1 MMIKQD
7 VPLSGNKRLGE
18 SAESRLHLYAIDLL
32 PWIAWQQIGSDEA
45 GIPYDPRGQGYNPEL
60 VMYYA
65 LVHWDRHLITG
76 NTSHREQFLRQV
88 YWLVEHLCPTEED
101 ARGWMLPP
109 AKGAHSAHP
118 YLSAAVQG
126 AGLSVL
132 LRGYQLTQEQSLL
145 EMARCVVRTFERD
158 VLDGG
163 VSTPVGED
171 GIFFQHIAAYPAS
184 HQLSGFL
191 FAMLGLYDYLSFTG
205 DVLVEQLIQS
215 ALAGMHHLLE
225 EYDLGYWTRSG
236 LLSGDLTS
244 SADLTLQIALLK
256 ALAGQSGCTHCFR
269 LVSRWQKY
277 RKSFGAHLRSLVKS
291 KLSSSGRTV
300 CAWGRARF
308 FPKAPQQGAL
318 RVCVPVYGFPV
329 MGGTRAVLANM
340 AEVMAGRW
348 DIEYLAQRVEPHG
361 EDLVV
366 HAFGTKH
373 MAPWQFPAVWFYAVA
388 GGCKLL
394 ALLRHT
400 QGYHLI
406 MPQDGVFTAAF
417 AALIAKIA
425 GVRVVCIDHGN
436 LTLLENQAY
445 RTERLEALSTLGW
458 SKLRIFLGRLQYAYY
473 WPSLN
478 VFAWLAAHL
487 VDHFLI
493 PGVAGDAIDESCRR
507 LGIPASRVTRFAS
520 MVDINRHTLPQGV
533 TKEQLRDQKGLTSDA
548 IVIAMICRLAPEKG
562 IDVAL
567 ESLDL
572 ALAECSHTLRQRVRV
587 VIAGDGPLHEHI
599 RHEITRR
606 QLTENIMLWGAMPH
620 RDVLTLLQC
629 SDIFLYTSTR
639 GACFS
644 MAVLEAMASGCAVVA
659 STEPVSNGVL
669 LAEDRGI
676 AVRPDAPQ
684 QTGIALATL
693 MHDLDLC
700 HSMGARAR
708 DYVAHRHSGAMFARD
723 VLRVSSWSW
732 SERHEAA
739 MLKRS
744 ESAI

>member
-1 MMIKQD
+1 MVKQD
-7 VPLSGNKRLGE
+7 VSLLRNQRPGE
-18 SAESRLHLYAIDLL
+18 SPEGRLHLYALDLL
-32 PWIAWQQIGSDEA
+32 PRVAWQHIGIDEA
-45 GIPYDPRGQGYNPEL
+45 GIPYDPREQGYNPEL

-76 NTSHREQFLRQV
+76 DIAHRVQFLRQV
-88 YWLVEHLCPTEED
+88 HWLVEHAYLIADD
-101 ARGWMLPP
+101 ARGWLLSP
-109 AKGAHSAHP
+109 AKGAHSAHL
-118 YLSAAVQG
+118 YLSATVQG

-132 LRGYQLTQEQSLL
+132 LRGYQITQEESLL
-145 EMARCVVRTFERD
+145 AAARGIVRTFERD
-158 VLDGG
+158 VFDGG
-163 VSTPVGED
+163 VSTPIGED
-171 GIFFQHIAAYPAS
+171 GIFFQQIAVYPAS
-184 HQLSGFL
+184 HQLCGFL

-205 DVLVEQLIQS
+205 DGLVERLIQR
-215 ALAGMHHLLE
+215 ALVSIHHLLE
-225 EYDLGYWTRSG
+225 EFDLGYWTRTD
-236 LLSGDLTS
+236 LLSGNLSS
-244 SADLTLQIALLK
+244 SAELMLQITLLK

-269 LVSRWQKY
+269 LASRWQKY
-277 RKSFGAHLRSLVKS
+277 RKNSGARLRSLVER
-291 KLSSSGRTV
+291 KLHSSSRAV
-300 CAWGRARF
+300 FAWGRARF
-308 FPKAPQQGAL
+308 FPEAPQQGTL

-340 AEVMAGRW
+340 AEVMRGRW
-348 DIEYLAQRVEPHG
+348 DIEYLTQRVEPHG

-366 HAFGTKH
+366 HAFGTKC

-417 AALIAKIA
+417 AAIAAKIA

-445 RTERLEALSTLGW
+445 RAERLEALSTLGW
-458 SKLRIFLGRLQYAYY
+458 SKPRIFLGRLQYSYY

-478 VFAWLAAHL
+478 VFAWLASRL

-507 LGIPASRVTRFAS
+507 LGIPLSRITRFAS
-520 MVDINRHTLPQGV
+520 MIDSNRHELSPGV
-533 TKEQLRDQKGLTSDA
+533 TKEMLRERKGLAPDA

-562 IDVAL
+562 IEVAL

-572 ALAECSHTLRQRVRV
+572 ALAECSHALRQRVRV

-599 RHEITRR
+599 KHEITRR
-606 QLTENIMLWGAMPH
+606 QLTENIILWGAMPH
-620 RDVLTLLQC
+620 EDVLTLLQC

-676 AVRPDAPQ
+676 AVRPNAPQ
-684 QTGIALATL
+684 QTGVALATL
-693 MHDLDLC
+693 INDLDLC
-700 HSMGARAR
+700 RNMGARAR
-708 DYVAHRHSGAMFARD
+708 NYVAHRHSGAMFARD
-723 VLRVSSWSW
+723 VLRVSSWAW
-732 SERHEAA
+732 SEQHTA
-739 MLKRS
+739 MTLKRN
-744 ESAI
+744 ENPL